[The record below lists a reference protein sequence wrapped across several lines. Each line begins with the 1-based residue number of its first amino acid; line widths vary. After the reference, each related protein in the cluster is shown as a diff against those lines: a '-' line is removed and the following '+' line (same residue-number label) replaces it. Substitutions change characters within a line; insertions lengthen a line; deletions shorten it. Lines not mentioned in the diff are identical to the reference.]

1 MSKDLVIQVNVNP
14 STAPG
19 PTETRSSTNV
29 VAQQAVERTG
39 AQSQK
44 ASQAMNMLAR
54 QAYNIA
60 ISSVGE
66 LTGNSALQRR
76 MQATN
81 QLITL
86 GGLALQNPYLAAA
99 YAVSEVASGAINTA
113 MENRN
118 IGIENDYRR
127 KLKVNTYNNNRR

>member
-1 MSKDLVIQVNVNP
+1 MKDLVIQVNVNP

-19 PTETRSSTNV
+19 PTETRTSTNV
-29 VAQQAVERTG
+29 VAQQSVERTG
-39 AQSQK
+39 AQAQK
-44 ASQAMNMLAR
+44 AGQAMSMLAR
-54 QAYNIA
+54 QAYNVA

-66 LTGNSALQRR
+66 ITGNSALQRR

-99 YAVSEVASGAINTA
+99 YAVSEVASGALSTA
-113 MENRN
+113 IENRN
-118 IGIENDYRR
+118 VEIDNNYRR